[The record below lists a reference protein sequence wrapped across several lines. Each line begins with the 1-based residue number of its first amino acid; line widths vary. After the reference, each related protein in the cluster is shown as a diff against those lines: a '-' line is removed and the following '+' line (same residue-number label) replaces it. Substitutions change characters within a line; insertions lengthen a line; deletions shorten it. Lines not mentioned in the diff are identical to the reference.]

1 MKNITYSYTI
11 SLEGNDIDVKYART
25 LKAGDALTLER
36 VNDELDT
43 YEIVVTSAEGKQ
55 LDMLSYDESIGIAP
69 FIDDDTLSVVSATVT
84 DVTVTEGASR
94 VKDITEISF
103 DVEYSYDE
111 TALEPFTGGYDVSGF
126 MPQDNTMLALCLY
139 RALDY
144 GENIITQ
151 THLNRYEFE
160 VDMDDDT
167 KEFFDIDWK
176 DEDYMFQGEVLFNE
190 TFTKCKVRSKIYS
203 DSDNIVLETDALDA
217 ETLLTFVNHQRIFGD
232 EKALTDCEV
241 EL

>member
-1 MKNITYSYTI
+1 MKNIKYSYTI
-11 SLEGNDIDVKYART
+11 SLEGNDIDVKSART

-43 YEIVVTSAEGKQ
+43 YEIVVSSADGRQ
-55 LDMLSYDESIGIAP
+55 LDMLSYDESVGIAP
-69 FIDDDTLSVVSATVT
+69 FMDDGSVSVVLAQVT
-84 DVTVTEGASR
+84 AVTVKEGPSR
-94 VKDITEISF
+94 AKDITEILFS
-103 DVEYSYDE
+103 VEFSYDE
-111 TALEPFTGGYDVSGF
+111 TAVEPFCGGYDINGF

-167 KEFFDIDWK
+167 KQFFDIDWQ

-190 TFTKCKVRSKIYS
+190 SFTKCKVRSKIYS
-203 DSDNIVLETDALDA
+203 DSHNIPLETDALDA
-217 ETLLTFVNHQRIFGD
+217 ETLLTFVNHLRIFND